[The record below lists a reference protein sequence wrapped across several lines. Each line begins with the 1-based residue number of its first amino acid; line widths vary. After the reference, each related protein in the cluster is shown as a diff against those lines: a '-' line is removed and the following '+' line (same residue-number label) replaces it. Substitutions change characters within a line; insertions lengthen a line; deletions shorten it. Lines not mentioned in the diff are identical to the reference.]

1 MSPRGDSLWSPPVQD
16 NVVARVLL
24 EHVGGALSQNDPR
37 RTVNYLDL
45 SKLGEEGE
53 TPASDEIWLSVAGG
67 AEDDKFLT
75 SDSET
80 YSVATDKL
88 STAATLAGHVL
99 EGQEGRSAFFC
110 SHNYWP
116 SALGPSAE
124 QLRNLLGRDMPG
136 TYP

>member
-1 MSPRGDSLWSPPVQD
+1 MSPRYESLWSPPIQD

-24 EHVGGALSQNDPR
+24 EHVGGAFSQPDPR
-37 RTVNYLDL
+37 RAVNYLDL
-45 SKLGEEGE
+45 SRLGEEGE

-67 AEDDKFLT
+67 GEDDKFLT

-99 EGQEGRSAFFC
+99 EGNAAR
-110 SHNYWP
+110 
-116 SALGPSAE
+116 
-124 QLRNLLGRDMPG
+124 
-136 TYP
+136 

>member
-1 MSPRGDSLWSPPVQD
+1 VSPRGDSLWSPPVQD

-24 EHVGGALSQNDPR
+24 EHVGGVLSQTDPR

-99 EGQEGRSAFFC
+99 EGQEGRQVKLIFQTIDVIGGGGHSTEAAFT
-110 SHNYWP
+110 P
-116 SALGPSAE
+116 LTLPT
-124 QLRNLLGRDMPG
+124 RI
-136 TYP
+136 